1 MSLLGKLKDQVSNV
15 DLKNVKDKV
24 VNAKDAISSTIAPK
38 EKEVSE
44 KEQSAIMNA
53 IDWAFDKV
61 TGNVPGFGSALDMA
75 AKYMKKSD
83 NNVTKAAN
91 MLVKWQT
98 ASAATAGF
106 VTSLGG
112 FPSMV
117 VTLPANIAGVIAIQ
131 LRMIGGIAALGGVDF
146 KDEDTKTGMYLC
158 LLGAEAGN
166 VLSKTA
172 SQFAIKFTTAALK
185 KLPSE
190 LLVKINQAVGFRLV
204 TKFGTKGLVN
214 LGKAIPLL
222 GGAVGGAVD
231 AFSTF
236 GISQAAKSLFLK
248 QAIDT
253 EKNELIEIARIR
265 LLINM
270 ALLDGNYGDDEVAL
284 IRHIADSSSLPS
296 ATLEKMYREIEC
308 PQSTKVDL
316 SLFKDDDVLSMSLLS
331 GLSSLAKV
339 DGSIA
344 PEEKIYLMKIGT
356 DLGLESS
363 ALQLMLN

>member
-1 MSLLGKLKDQVSNV
+1 MANGKCGYSRICYQSGRFSIDGG
-15 DLKNVKDKV
+15 D
-24 VNAKDAISSTIAPK
+24 SSG
-38 EKEVSE
+38 
-44 KEQSAIMNA
+44 Q
-53 IDWAFDKV
+53 
-61 TGNVPGFGSALDMA
+61 
-75 AKYMKKSD
+75 YCRSD
-83 NNVTKAAN
+83 SYST
-91 MLVKWQT
+91 
-98 ASAATAGF
+98 
-106 VTSLGG
+106 
-112 FPSMV
+112 PHDC
-117 VTLPANIAGVIAIQ
+117 
-131 LRMIGGIAALGGVDF
+131 GIAALGGVDF

-190 LLVKINQAVGFRLV
+190 ILVKINQAVGFRLV

-296 ATLEKMYREIEC
+296 ATLERCIVRLNARKARKLICRCLKMMMYCRC
-308 PQSTKVDL
+308 RCSRVCLP
-316 SLFKDDDVLSMSLLS
+316 
-331 GLSSLAKV
+331 
-339 DGSIA
+339 
-344 PEEKIYLMKIGT
+344 
-356 DLGLESS
+356 
-363 ALQLMLN
+363 

>member
-1 MSLLGKLKDQVSNV
+1 MALFDKLKDQVSNV
-15 DLKNVKDKV
+15 DLKIVKDKV
-24 VNAKDAISSTIAPK
+24 VNAKDTVVSTIAPK
-38 EKEVSE
+38 DKEVSE
-44 KEQSAIMNA
+44 KDQGAMMNVL
-53 IDWAFDKV
+53 DWAFDKV
-61 TGNVPGFGSALDMA
+61 TGNVPGFGSADEMA
-75 AKYMKKSD
+75 AKYLKKAD
-83 NNVTKAAN
+83 NNVTKAAD
-91 MLVKWQT
+91 MLVRWQT

-112 FPSMV
+112 LPSMV

-172 SQFAIKFTTAALK
+172 SQFAVKFTTAALK
-185 KLPSE
+185 KLPGE
-190 LLVKINQAVGFRLV
+190 ILIKINQAVGFRLF
-204 TKFGTKGLVN
+204 TKFGTTGLVN

-236 GISQAAKSLFLK
+236 GISQAAKTLFLK
-248 QAIDT
+248 QAIDS
-253 EKNELIEIARIR
+253 EKNEVIEMARIR

-270 ALLDGNYGDDEVAL
+270 ALLDGNYGADEAAL
-284 IRHIADSSSLPS
+284 IRHIADSSSLSNP
-296 ATLEKMYREIEC
+296 TLEKMYSEIEC

-316 SLFKDDDVLSMSLLS
+316 SLFKSDDVLSLSLLS
-331 GLSSLAKV
+331 GLASLAKV
-339 DGSIA
+339 DGSVS
-344 PEEKIYLMKIGT
+344 PVEKVYLMKIGSE
-356 DLGLESS
+356 LGLDSLV
-363 ALQLMLN
+363 LQQMLD